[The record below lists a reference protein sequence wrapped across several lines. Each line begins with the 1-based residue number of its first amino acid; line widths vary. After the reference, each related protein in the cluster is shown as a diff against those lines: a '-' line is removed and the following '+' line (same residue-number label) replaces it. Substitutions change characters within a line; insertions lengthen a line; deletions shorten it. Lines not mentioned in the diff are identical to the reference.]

1 MITSNEKFLR
11 GGPGGAVFS
20 KCAPPVAIVGG
31 GVMGLTLAYELVK
44 KGHDVTV
51 FEKDDRLGGMSAS
64 FDFDGLIIERYYHFF
79 CKPDTPIFE
88 LLKELGIDHLLK
100 WKETKMGF
108 FYEGKLYKWGNPVAL
123 LLFPRLGLISKIR
136 FGLQVFL
143 SVKRDQWDKL
153 DRITAARWSKD
164 WVGKKAYNVLWD
176 SLLRLKFH
184 RFHDQISA
192 AWVWR
197 RLRRVGRSRKNMF
210 TESLAYLEG
219 GVDKLLAALQKRITA
234 AGGKI
239 FLNANVTHINTDK
252 NKVTGLVANG
262 EEHVFDGVVTTVPL
276 PYISRLIPGLPKEVA
291 QKYARLDNIG
301 VVCVLLKLSSPLTEN
316 FWLNISDSA
325 IELPGLIEFS
335 NLNPLPEKLVYFP
348 FYLHRANEKFS
359 KSDRYFIDLVVSYC
373 KKINKNFDEGW
384 VLGERVHRYEY
395 AQPVCPPGF
404 LEGLPPVKT
413 IIEGLY
419 VMDTSYYYPED
430 RSISESVKA
439 GREISER
446 IGKGGEDA
454 YKMWKY
460 ER

>member
-1 MITSNEKFLR
+1 MKKKV
-11 GGPGGAVFS
+11 AV
-20 KCAPPVAIVGG
+20 VGG

-44 KGHDVTV
+44 KGYDVTV

-64 FDFDGLIIERYYHFF
+64 FDFDGLIVERYYNFF

-88 LLKELGIDHLLK
+88 LLKELGIDHLLE

-143 SVKRDQWDKL
+143 SVKREQWDNL
-153 DRITAARWSKD
+153 DKITAARWAKD
-164 WVGKKAYNVLWD
+164 WVGKNAYNVLWD

-184 RFHDQISA
+184 RFKDRISA

-210 TESLAYLEG
+210 AETLAYLEG
-219 GVDKLLAALQKRITA
+219 GVDKLLTALQKKITA
-234 AGGKI
+234 GGGKI
-239 FLNANVTHINTDK
+239 FLNANVIKINIEK
-252 NKVTGLVANG
+252 NKVTGLVVNG
-262 EEHVFDGVVTTVPL
+262 EEHLFDRVVTTVPL
-276 PYISRLIPGLPKEVA
+276 PYIPRLIPGLPKEVTK
-291 QKYARLDNIG
+291 KYSQLDNIG

-316 FWLNISDSA
+316 FWLNISDGT

-348 FYLHRANEKFS
+348 FYLHRTDEKYS
-359 KSDRYFIDLVVSYC
+359 KSDQYFIDSVVGYC
-373 KKINKNFDEGW
+373 KKINKNFDEGG
-384 VLGERVHRYEY
+384 VLGQRVHRYEY

-404 LEGLPPVKT
+404 LDLLPPIKT
-413 IIEGLY
+413 GIEGLY
-419 VMDTSYYYPED
+419 IMDTSFYYPED
-430 RSISESVKA
+430 RSVSDSVNLAREIAKMIGKA
-439 GREISER
+439 G
-446 IGKGGEDA
+446 
-454 YKMWKY
+454 
-460 ER
+460 

>member
-1 MITSNEKFLR
+1 MKNKI
-11 GGPGGAVFS
+11 
-20 KCAPPVAIVGG
+20 AIVGA

-44 KGHDVTV
+44 KGYDVTI
-51 FEKDDRLGGMSAS
+51 FEKDDRVGGMSAS

-79 CKPDTPIFE
+79 CTPDAPIFK

-108 FYEGKLYKWGNPVAL
+108 FYEGQLYKWGNPAAL

-153 DRITAARWSKD
+153 DRITAARWAKD
-164 WVGKKAYNVLWD
+164 WSGKKAYNALWD
-176 SLLRLKFH
+176 SLLRLKFY
-184 RFHDQISA
+184 RFHNQISA

-210 TESLAYLEG
+210 TETLAYLEG
-219 GVDKLLAALQKRITA
+219 GVEELLNALQKKITA
-234 AGGKI
+234 GGGKI
-239 FLNANVTHINTDK
+239 FLNANVKHINIDK
-252 NKVTGLVANG
+252 NKVSELVVNG
-262 EEHVFDGVVTTVPL
+262 EEHSFAGVVTTVPL
-276 PYISRLIPGLPKEVA
+276 PYIPCLIQGLPEEVTK
-291 QKYARLDNIG
+291 KYAGLENIG

-316 FWLNISDSA
+316 FWLNISDST

-348 FYLHRANEKFS
+348 FYLHRTDEKFS
-359 KSDRYFIDLVVSYC
+359 KSDQYFIELVKGYC
-373 KKINKNFDEGW
+373 KKINRNFREGW
-384 VLGERVHRYEY
+384 VLGQRVHRYEY

-404 LEGLPPVKT
+404 LQGLPPVKT

-430 RSISESVKA
+430 RSISESVNAAKKLVLMTND
-439 GREISER
+439 RSNNLFPTT
-446 IGKGGEDA
+446 
-454 YKMWKY
+454 
-460 ER
+460 